1 MTKNILVFNLILY
14 SLFQP
19 KNIYPRPG
27 YKSQNLSSGN
37 DEIPNTQDILGK
49 NILDRIKEMEAKIAA
64 VL

>member
-1 MTKNILVFNLILY
+1 MHNIYLVY

-19 KNIYPRPG
+19 KKIYPSPG
-27 YKSQNLSSGN
+27 SKSQNLSSGN

-49 NILDRIKEMEAKIAA
+49 NILDRIKEMETKIAA

>member
-1 MTKNILVFNLILY
+1 MASAFK

-19 KNIYPRPG
+19 KKIYTSN
-27 YKSQNLSSGN
+27 KSPNLSSAS
-37 DEIPNTQDILGK
+37 DEITNTQDILGK